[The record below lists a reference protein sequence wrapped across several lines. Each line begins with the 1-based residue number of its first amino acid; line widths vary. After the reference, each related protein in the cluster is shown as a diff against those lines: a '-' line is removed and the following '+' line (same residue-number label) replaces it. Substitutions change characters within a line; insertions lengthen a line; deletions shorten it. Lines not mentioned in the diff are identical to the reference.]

1 MRRGL
6 LYVDS
11 NVFLYPVIYDEK
23 AVVKAK
29 KSREFLL
36 KIALAKV
43 EAYTSSVAW
52 DEVVWVVRRL
62 FGIENS
68 VDEGKRFLGFP
79 NLRVLGVRKST
90 VFKAQELVEKYR
102 VKPRDAL
109 HAAVA
114 LENKI
119 KTIVSYDDGFDGITE
134 IERIEP

>member
-1 MRRGL
+1 LRRGL

-11 NVFLYPVIYDEK
+11 NVFLYPVIYDEE
-23 AVVKAK
+23 AVVEAK
-29 KSREFLL
+29 KSKGFLL
-36 KIALAKV
+36 KIALAEV
-43 EAYTSSVAW
+43 EAYTSSVTW
-52 DEVVWVVRRL
+52 GEVVWVIRRL

-68 VDEGKRFLGFP
+68 VDEGKKFLGFP

-90 VFKAQELVEKYR
+90 VFKAQELVERYKL
-102 VKPRDAL
+102 KPRDAL

>member
-1 MRRGL
+1 L

-11 NVFLYPVIYDEK
+11 NVFWYPVIYDEK
-23 AVVKAK
+23 AVVEAK
-29 KSREFLL
+29 KSKAFLL
-36 KIALAKV
+36 SIALAKV
-43 EAYTSSVAW
+43 EAYTSSVTW

-68 VDEGKRFLGFP
+68 VDAGKKFLGFP

-90 VFKAQELVEKYR
+90 VFKAQELVERYKL
-102 VKPRDAL
+102 KPRDAL

-119 KTIVSYDDGFDGITE
+119 ETIVSYDDSFDVITE
-134 IERIEP
+134 IKRIEP

>member
-1 MRRGL
+1 LRRGL

-119 KTIVSYDDGFDGITE
+119 KTIVSYNEGFDAITE

>member
-1 MRRGL
+1 L

-11 NVFLYPVIYDEK
+11 NVFLYSVIYDEE
-23 AVVKAK
+23 AVVEAK
-29 KSREFLL
+29 KSKDFLL
-36 KIALAKV
+36 NIALAKV
-43 EAYTSSVAW
+43 EAYTSSVTW
-52 DEVVWVVRRL
+52 DEVVWVIRKF

-68 VDEGKRFLGFP
+68 VEEGKRFLGFP

-90 VFKAQELVEKYR
+90 VFKAQELVERYR
-102 VKPRDAL
+102 LKPRDAL

-119 KTIVSYDDGFDGITE
+119 KTIVSYDDGFDVITE

>member
-1 MRRGL
+1 MRNDL

-23 AVVKAK
+23 AVVEAK

-43 EAYTSSVAW
+43 EACTSSVTW
-52 DEVVWVVRRL
+52 DEVVWVIRRL

-68 VDEGKRFLGFP
+68 VEEGKRFLGFP
-79 NLRVLGVRKST
+79 NLRFLGVRKST
-90 VFKAQELVEKYR
+90 VFKAQELVERYKL
-102 VKPRDAL
+102 KPRDAL

-119 KTIVSYDDGFDGITE
+119 KTIVSYDDGFNVITE

>member
-1 MRRGL
+1 MRSDL

-11 NVFLYPVIYDEK
+11 NVFLYSVIYDEE
-23 AVVKAK
+23 AVVEAK
-29 KSREFLL
+29 KSKDFLL
-36 KIALAKV
+36 NIALAKV
-43 EAYTSSVAW
+43 EAYTSSVTW
-52 DEVVWVVRRL
+52 DEVVWVIRKF

-68 VDEGKRFLGFP
+68 VEEGKRFLGFP

-90 VFKAQELVEKYR
+90 VFKAQELVERYR
-102 VKPRDAL
+102 LKPRDAL

-119 KTIVSYDDGFDGITE
+119 KTIVSYDDGFDVITE

>member
-1 MRRGL
+1 LRNGL

-23 AVVKAK
+23 AVVEAK
-29 KSREFLL
+29 KSKGFLL
-36 KIALAKV
+36 KIALAEV
-43 EAYTSSVAW
+43 EAYTSSVTW
-52 DEVVWVVRRL
+52 DEVVWVVRKL

-68 VDEGKRFLGFP
+68 VDEGKKFLGFP

-90 VFKAQELVEKYR
+90 VFKAQELVERYKL
-102 VKPRDAL
+102 KPRDAV

-119 KTIVSYDDGFDGITE
+119 KTIVSYDDGFDAITD
-134 IERIEP
+134 IKRIEP

>member
-1 MRRGL
+1 L

-119 KTIVSYDDGFDGITE
+119 KTIVSYNEGFDAITE

>member
-1 MRRGL
+1 LRNDL

-23 AVVKAK
+23 AVVEAK

-43 EAYTSSVAW
+43 EACTSSVTW
-52 DEVVWVVRRL
+52 DEVVWVIRRL

-68 VDEGKRFLGFP
+68 VEEGKRFLGFP

-90 VFKAQELVEKYR
+90 VFKAQELVERYKL
-102 VKPRDAL
+102 KPRDAL

-119 KTIVSYDDGFDGITE
+119 KTIVSYDDGFNVITE

>member
-119 KTIVSYDDGFDGITE
+119 KTIVSYNEGFDAITE

>member
-11 NVFLYPVIYDEK
+11 NVFLYPVIYDEG
-23 AVVKAK
+23 AVVEAK
-29 KSREFLL
+29 KCRDFLL

-43 EAYTSSVAW
+43 EAYTSSVTW

-68 VDEGKRFLGFP
+68 VEEGKRFLGFP

-90 VFKAQELVEKYR
+90 VFKAQELVERYKL
-102 VKPRDAL
+102 KPRDAL

-119 KTIVSYDDGFDGITE
+119 KTIVSYDDGFNVITE